1 MPCTVLGISGG
12 QDWSIKLSVTRRV
25 IRIYKVMWELIRK
38 ALDTVWRGKRRVS
51 GGSDVPHRI
60 SEVRRI

>member
-12 QDWSIKLSVTRRV
+12 RDWSIKLSVTRRV
-25 IRIYKVMWELIRK
+25 IRIYRVMWELIRK

-51 GGSDVPHRI
+51 GGSDVPRRI